1 MKRQATTLDAS
12 FIVWLQRYKLVIARV
27 SIFIVYFWFG
37 ILKVLDASPAG
48 PVAEVLV
55 EKTVGLEHFDTLFVV
70 LGLLE
75 CLIGVLFLFPKAIR
89 LVFPLVIIH
98 LVIVCAPLVL
108 VPDRTWVTFLA
119 PTLEGQYIIKNV
131 LIAALAITVAASA
144 QPLKSKTK

>member
-1 MKRQATTLDAS
+1 MKRRTKTLDAR
-12 FIVWLQRYKLVIARV
+12 FIAWLQRYKLVIARV

-37 ILKVLDASPAG
+37 ILKILDASPAG
-48 PVAEVLV
+48 PIAEVLV

-89 LVFPLVIIH
+89 VVFPLVLIH
-98 LVIVCAPLVL
+98 LIIVCAPLIL
-108 VPDRTWVTFLA
+108 VSDFTWAMPLA

-131 LIAALAITVAASA
+131 LIAALAISIAAST
-144 QPLKSKTK
+144 QPLKPKS